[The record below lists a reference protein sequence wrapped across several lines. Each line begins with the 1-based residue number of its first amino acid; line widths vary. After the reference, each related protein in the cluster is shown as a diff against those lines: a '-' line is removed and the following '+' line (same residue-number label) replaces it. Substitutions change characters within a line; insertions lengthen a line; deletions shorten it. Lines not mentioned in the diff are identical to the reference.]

1 MQSIADF
8 VLYVL
13 VITLTITVFRMKNKM
28 NMTYKKKE
36 LAGADVGAPLAEVFP
51 RTEFTTIDGEK
62 ISLIDADT
70 NKYTVLLVT
79 SPGCESC
86 KSLYPH
92 INPFV
97 QKHGDKYRVVSV
109 MFGDVEN
116 IEPLRKTYNLTNPI
130 VSVTLE
136 GLREIKRIVSRLV
149 TCCLRKGRS
158 FPEGWWEMA
167 RIWNCFAHGV
177 RLHRRRSVSRGF
189 RLLGNLPMKRRW
201 QINIGA

>member
-28 NMTYKKKE
+28 YMTYKKKE

-70 NKYTVLLVT
+70 NKFTVLLVT

-136 GLREIKRIVSRLV
+136 GLREIKTDRFPFGYLLS
-149 TCCLRKGRS
+149 
-158 FPEGWWEMA
+158 PEGKV
-167 RIWNCFAHGV
+167 I
-177 RLHRRRSVSRGF
+177 SRGLVGNGEDLE
-189 RLLGNLPMKRRW
+189 LLRTWSPLTSQKKRFQRFSF
-201 QINIGA
+201 IRKFADETKVAN